1 MTEIIIADD
10 LDGLS
15 RKAAELSVEIANNVI
30 RSSGRFSVALSGG
43 STPKSLYRLL
53 ASDEFRER
61 IDWENAFFFFGDERN
76 VPSDHRDSNF
86 RMANEALFSSVPIPE
101 QNIHKWNT
109 SLSEPNAV
117 AADYQKQLETHFG
130 GPPCF
135 DLVLLGLGP
144 DCHTASLFPNT
155 SAVSNTRDL
164 VAANWV
170 AKLDAFRFTMT
181 ASAINLAAN
190 VAFIVSGE
198 EKAEAV
204 ARVMNGPQDAENFPA
219 QMICPTDGKLY
230 WFLDRGAANGLSQ

>member
-1 MTEIIIADD
+1 MTEIIIAND
-10 LDGLS
+10 LNELS
-15 RKAAELSVEIANNVI
+15 RNAADLFVETANEAV
-30 RSSGRFSVALSGG
+30 RTFGRFSVALSGG

-86 RMANEALFSSVPIPE
+86 RMANEALFSAVPIPE

-109 SLSEPNAV
+109 SLSNPSAV
-117 AADYQKQLETHFG
+117 AADYQKQVEKYFE

-155 SAVSNTRDL
+155 SALSNTHDL

-170 AKLDAFRFTMT
+170 AKLNAYRFTMT
-181 ASAINLAAN
+181 ASAINQAAR

-204 ARVMNGPQDAENFPA
+204 ARVMNGPRNVENFPA
-219 QMICPTDGKLY
+219 QLICPTNGKLY
-230 WFLDRGAANGLSQ
+230 WFLDRGSAELLDE